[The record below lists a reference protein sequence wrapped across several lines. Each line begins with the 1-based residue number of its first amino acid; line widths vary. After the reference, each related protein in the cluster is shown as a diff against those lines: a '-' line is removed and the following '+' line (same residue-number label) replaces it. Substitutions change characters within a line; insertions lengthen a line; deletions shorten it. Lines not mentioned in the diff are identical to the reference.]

1 MTSKAAGL
9 DDVVAGQ
16 TAIAT
21 VGKAGAGL
29 TYRGYAIEDLAEQ
42 STFEEV
48 AYLLL
53 YGVLPNAYQLRSY
66 QEALRRLRDLPPPL
80 KTVLEQLPGDTHPM
94 DVLRT
99 GCSALGALEPEGP
112 KRDAVAIAHRLFA
125 CLSSMLLYWYH
136 FHQGDTRLAIDS
148 DEETWAGHFLQLL
161 HGVKPSELHR
171 KMLDAALVLYAEH
184 EFNASTFTARV
195 ISSTLSDFYS
205 AVTGAI
211 GALRGPLHGGANEEA
226 MALMSQFATPDEA
239 EAGILQRLADK
250 EKIMGFGHRVY
261 KIRDPRSP
269 IIKRWAKQ
277 LSEVAGDGR
286 LYAIAERIEAVMW
299 REKRLFPNLDFYS
312 AVAFHRAG
320 IPTSLF
326 TPLFVFSRITGW
338 AAHIIEQRADNRLIR
353 PLAEYTGP
361 PPRPYPPLAER

>member
-1 MTSKAAGL
+1 
-9 DDVVAGQ
+9 
-16 TAIAT
+16 
-21 VGKAGAGL
+21 
-29 TYRGYAIEDLAEQ
+29 
-42 STFEEV
+42 
-48 AYLLL
+48 
-53 YGVLPNAYQLRSY
+53 
-66 QEALRRLRDLPPPL
+66 
-80 KTVLEQLPGDTHPM
+80 
-94 DVLRT
+94 
-99 GCSALGALEPEGP
+99 
-112 KRDAVAIAHRLFA
+112 
-125 CLSSMLLYWYH
+125 
-136 FHQGDTRLAIDS
+136 
-148 DEETWAGHFLQLL
+148 
-161 HGVKPSELHR
+161 
-171 KMLDAALVLYAEH
+171 
-184 EFNASTFTARV
+184 
-195 ISSTLSDFYS
+195 LSDFYS

-211 GALRGPLHGGANEEA
+211 GALRGPLHGGANEQA

-261 KIRDPRSP
+261 KLRDPRSP
-269 IIKRWAKQ
+269 IIKHWARQ